1 LPARSQQEQGP
12 GFVRYGRNGKTP
24 HDSVSHIQLYQANH
38 LGGCLV
44 ELLGC
49 AAVTIPIQYQMC
61 TEDAA
66 TRDRRDVSNLRKN
79 PGVPQESDDPKV
91 VKRRSKAAS

>member
-1 LPARSQQEQGP
+1 LDE
-12 GFVRYGRNGKTP
+12 
-24 HDSVSHIQLYQANH
+24 ANH
-38 LGGCLV
+38 LCGCLV

-61 TEDAA
+61 AEDAA
-66 TRDRRDVSNLRKN
+66 ARDRRDVSDLRKN
-79 PGVPQESDDPKV
+79 PGVAQETDNPKV